1 MQKKRGLVQTRAW
14 REGTGLIVFV
24 GTALLATILFSYDS
38 QEPTRNLMGRFG
50 NELAYFFYYWLGYV
64 AYLCVPLMVLVGYR
78 LCRAQDKDTEHLYGR
93 IIRGLSMV
101 WFVPS
106 SAALFSI
113 SFNTDLPASAG
124 GELGRMLGVQMLDV
138 FGGFG
143 AIVLLAL
150 FCLIALG
157 LITGL
162 SWLQVLE
169 IIGSGCLWVI
179 AQLRRVLAPKAATQV
194 KHSQI
199 PALLVKQGRRLFRPK
214 EPNPPPASPKRIEPR
229 LTFMPGRSLT
239 EEHKEQPG
247 AVKKTEDQTKI
258 TTAEAPPVIQPKKER
273 QDEQIETPNQ
283 SEQIETPSQ
292 SGQIE
297 TPGRSE
303 PTKTP
308 SLDCLMMREA
318 DQQEPNAEDYQALQ
332 QRLVERLNDFGI
344 QVSPV
349 GYSPGP
355 VVTLFEIQPAAG
367 IKASRISNL
376 ATDLARS
383 LAVDSIRVLEFIR
396 GKSSVGVEIPN
407 AKRRVVSLREVL
419 DSPSF
424 ANFAAPLP
432 LALGQSTEGQP
443 VITSLAEMPH
453 LLVAGTTGSG
463 KSVGINAM
471 LLSLLFKYGPDE
483 LRLILVDPKMLEL
496 ASYNDIPH
504 LLVPVITD
512 MREASR
518 SIGWCVKEMDERYAL
533 MAKHGVRN
541 ITSYN
546 QAAKTASD
554 LKPLPYLVVVI
565 DEYADMIMTNK
576 KVEKEIVRLAQKAR
590 AAGIHLI
597 LATQRPSVD
606 VITGLIKA
614 NIPARISFK
623 VSARVDSRTVLDQ
636 NGAEQ
641 LLGRGDMLYIAS
653 GGSQAVRVH
662 GEFVEDSE
670 VRAVVAH
677 WKKQQQPEYRQEVLA
692 APASTTED
700 GEEED
705 ELYAEALAFTRAN
718 NRVSI
723 SSIQRRFK
731 IGYNRAARIIE
742 LMEKKGMVS
751 EMDNNGR
758 RTLLT

>member
-1 MQKKRGLVQTRAW
+1 MQHKRVFAQTRVLREGAGLVFLA
-14 REGTGLIVFV
+14 GAV
-24 GTALLATILFSYDS
+24 LLAAMLFSYDG
-38 QEPTRNLMGRFG
+38 QEPARNLMGRFG
-50 NELAYFFYYWLGYV
+50 GLGAGFLYYLLGYA
-64 AYLCVPLMVLVGYR
+64 AYLCVPLLFVSGYR
-78 LCRAQDKDTEHLYGR
+78 LCVAKDGDIEHIYLR
-93 IIRGLSMV
+93 IIRRLSMV
-101 WFVPS
+101 LLVLS
-106 SAALFSI
+106 SAALLSI
-113 SFNTDLPASAG
+113 RLHTDANLPASAG
-124 GELGRMLGVQMLDV
+124 GEIGRILAINMLDV
-138 FGGFG
+138 FGSFG
-143 AIVLLAL
+143 SMAVLTLL
-150 FCLIALG
+150 CLIALS

-169 IIGSGCLWVI
+169 VIGGGCLWV
-179 AQLRRVLAPKAATQV
+179 AAKLKLTSLTKTALLPKQGQL
-194 KHSQI
+194 
-199 PALLVKQGRRLFRPK
+199 PALLAKQSRKLFKQRDSAPK
-214 EPNPPPASPKRIEPR
+214 PSVTKRIEPR

-239 EEHKEQPG
+239 AERKSPPLSAPTDDPKDRRMEGVKLTEQE
-247 AVKKTEDQTKI
+247 K
-258 TTAEAPPVIQPKKER
+258 PPIIKPKER
-273 QDEQIETPNQ
+273 PPPQDALMA
-283 SEQIETPSQ
+283 
-292 SGQIE
+292 
-297 TPGRSE
+297 
-303 PTKTP
+303 TKTP
-308 SLDCLMMREA
+308 SFDCLIRREA
-318 DQQEPNAEDYQALQ
+318 DKQTLNDEDYQGLQ
-332 QRLVERLNDFGI
+332 KRLVEKLEDFGI

-355 VVTLFEIQPAAG
+355 VVTLFEMQPAAG

-383 LAVDSIRVLEFIR
+383 LAVDSIRVLEFMR

-407 AKRRVVSLREVL
+407 VQRRVVSLREVL
-419 DSPSF
+419 DSPAF
-424 ANFAAPLP
+424 ANSTAALP
-432 LALGQSTEGQP
+432 LALGQNTEGQP

-496 ASYNDIPH
+496 AGYNDIPH

-512 MREASR
+512 MNEASR
-518 SIGWCVKEMDERYAL
+518 SIGWCVKEMDNRYTL
-533 MAKHGVRN
+533 MAKRGVRN
-541 ITSYN
+541 IISYN
-546 QAAKTASD
+546 QTVKAGTDAEPETQ
-554 LKPLPYLVVVI
+554 PLPYLVVVI

-576 KVEKEIVRLAQKAR
+576 KVEKDIVRLAQKAR

-653 GGSQAVRVH
+653 GGSQPVRVH

-670 VRAVVAH
+670 VQAVVAH
-677 WKKQQQPEYRQEVLA
+677 WKQQQQPLYHQEVLA
-692 APASTTED
+692 APTSDAED
-700 GEEED
+700 DLEED
-705 ELYAEALAFTRAN
+705 ELYPEALAFTRAN

-742 LMEKKGMVS
+742 LMEKNGMVS
-751 EMDNNGR
+751 EMDTNGR
-758 RTLLT
+758 RTLLS